1 MTVAAIT
8 DQQSWDAVVG
18 ALPSSHRLQRWAWGE
33 VLAVL
38 PAGAPAAGGQLLLL
52 RLPAWRRAIAY
63 LPRRPGREA
72 AASLPG
78 RHRRAKMCDRLGVRP

>member
-8 DQQSWDAVVG
+8 DPQSWDALMG
-18 ALPSSHRLQRWAWGE
+18 ALPGNHRLQRWAWSE

-38 PAGAPAAGGQLLLL
+38 PAGAPVVAGSCCGQLLLW

-63 LPRRPGREA
+63 LPRRPRREA
-72 AASLPG
+72 AASLRTAATVEP
-78 RHRRAKMCDRLGVRP
+78 R